1 MPTWRNAPPPAG
13 ATEHGGGPQRGLV
26 RRPASTPVFDVRRY
40 PPGAGLEPW
49 FEQLWT
55 VDWDL
60 GEADAHESS
69 VISFP
74 ALHLTAEWGD
84 PGELR
89 HGLPLPATLLH
100 GVVSSVFRVQLRG
113 AGGVVGARFAPGGF
127 RAWTGVQAR
136 PLRDR
141 AVPALD
147 LLGPGL
153 GPLHEGLHALPPAR
167 RATAFADRLRGWQPR
182 AAPEED
188 LADLLR
194 RMATDPT
201 LVRVEQVGEL
211 SGWSMRTLQRRFA
224 AELGVP
230 PKWVL
235 ARYRLQEAALAL
247 EQDPAV
253 DLAALAVRLGWY
265 DQAHLTND
273 FRRMLGE
280 TPAQYAARSR

>member
-1 MPTWRNAPPPAG
+1 
-13 ATEHGGGPQRGLV
+13 
-26 RRPASTPVFDVRRY
+26 
-40 PPGAGLEPW
+40 
-49 FEQLWT
+49 
-55 VDWDL
+55 
-60 GEADAHESS
+60 
-69 VISFP
+69 
-74 ALHLTAEWGD
+74 
-84 PGELR
+84 
-89 HGLPLPATLLH
+89 
-100 GVVSSVFRVQLRG
+100 
-113 AGGVVGARFAPGGF
+113 
-127 RAWTGVQAR
+127 
-136 PLRDR
+136 
-141 AVPALD
+141 
-147 LLGPGL
+147 
-153 GPLHEGLHALPPAR
+153 
-167 RATAFADRLRGWQPR
+167 
-182 AAPEED
+182 
-188 LADLLR
+188 
-194 RMATDPT
+194 MATDPT